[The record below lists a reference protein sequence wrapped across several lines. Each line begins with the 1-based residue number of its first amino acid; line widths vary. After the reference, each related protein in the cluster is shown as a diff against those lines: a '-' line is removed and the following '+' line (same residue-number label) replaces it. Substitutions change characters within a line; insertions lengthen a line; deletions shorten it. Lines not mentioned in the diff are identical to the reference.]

1 MGPYIARRLLIAIP
15 ILFGITVIAFLLL
28 ASVPGD
34 PVRALIEPQQLA
46 HMTLEQIEQRRHE
59 LGLDGGPVIRYVR
72 WLGLDPLIAAVT
84 GASTSVPGI
93 LEGQFGYSI
102 RSSQPVL
109 DMVGP
114 RIGPTLLLMGCA
126 LLIAIAVGVP
136 FGVISA
142 VRPYGRLDYFLTS
155 FSMLMISTPA
165 FLLGLIFIYTF
176 AVALRW
182 FPTGG
187 LFSLGNEFDLRD
199 RVAHVIMPALIL
211 GLANAAQLM
220 RYTRAGMLDVLS
232 SEYMVTATAK
242 GLSGRTVLVR
252 HGLRNALIPVITL
265 VGILLPELVAGA
277 IVLEQ
282 VFAWPGMGLLA
293 VQAAA
298 DRDPPLMMAV
308 VLLIAVAVLI
318 SNIVA
323 DIAYSVVDPRVRFD
337 SAT

>member
-1 MGPYIARRLLIAIP
+1 VGAYIARRLLISIP
-15 ILFGITVIAFLLL
+15 ILFGITVVAFVLL

-46 HMTLEQIEQRRHE
+46 HMTPAQIEQRRHE
-59 LGLDGGPVIRYVR
+59 LGLDGGPVVRYVR
-72 WLGLDPLIAAVT
+72 WLGLDPLVAALT
-84 GASTSVPGI
+84 GRPTSVPGI

-102 RSSQPVL
+102 RSSQAVVE
-109 DMVGP
+109 MVVP

-126 LLIAIAVGVP
+126 LLIAILVGIP

-142 VRPYGRLDYFLTS
+142 VRPYGRLDYAVTT

-187 LFSLGNEFDLRD
+187 LFTLGNEFDIRD
-199 RVAHVIMPALIL
+199 RIAHVIMPATIL

-232 SEYMVTATAK
+232 SEYIVTARAK
-242 GLSGRTVLVR
+242 GLRGRSVLVR
-252 HGLRNALIPVITL
+252 HALRNALIPVITL
-265 VGILLPELVAGA
+265 VGILLPDLVAGA
-277 IVLEQ
+277 IVTEQ

-308 VLLIAVAVLI
+308 VLIVAIAVLL
-318 SNIVA
+318 SNLVA
-323 DIAYSVVDPRVRFD
+323 DVAYSVVDPRVRL
-337 SAT
+337 